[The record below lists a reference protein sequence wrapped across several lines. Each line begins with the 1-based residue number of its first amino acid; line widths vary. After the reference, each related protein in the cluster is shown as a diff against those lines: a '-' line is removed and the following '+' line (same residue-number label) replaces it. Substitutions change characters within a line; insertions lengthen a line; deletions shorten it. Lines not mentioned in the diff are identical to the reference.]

1 MDGEGVESEQGAQ
14 EKLLWKSR
22 EETVVMWTMVLA
34 VEVESSRRWWGY
46 VERGD
51 QNDPM
56 TLTLSGF

>member
-1 MDGEGVESEQGAQ
+1 MESEQGAQ